1 MKKSLI
7 IIFSLCA
14 LIAIGT
20 LLIPFQTITK
30 VENIPKQSKEL
41 VKHIEQEKVTTK
53 KDLETLNMQKVS
65 VQKQLAKGK
74 VDLQKSKSRN
84 QLLVLQVKEL
94 RIAVQQT
101 PIADTTQTITQCFA
115 LAETIDS
122 LLMSNQTQDS
132 LFFMQSLWYD
142 SILCVQQNQIN
153 VLDNSN
159 TTLQSQMDTLLTLNK
174 SLQQEVKVDKRK
186 LVFAKIGNRV
196 LATTVIACAS
206 IATYLQLKN
215 RI

>member
-14 LIAIGT
+14 LVAIGT
-20 LLIPFQTITK
+20 LLFPFQTITK
-30 VENIPKQSKEL
+30 VENIPKQSKAL
-41 VKHIEQEKVTTK
+41 VKHIEQRKATIK
-53 KDLETLNMQKVS
+53 KDLETLDMQKVS
-65 VQKQLAKGK
+65 MQKQLAQGK
-74 VDLQKSKSRN
+74 VDLLKSKSSN
-84 QLLVLQVKEL
+84 QLLVLQVRQLKSE
-94 RIAVQQT
+94 VQQT
-101 PIADTTQTITQCFA
+101 PIADTSQTITQCFA

-132 LFFMQSLWYD
+132 LFFVQSLWYD
-142 SILCVQQNQIN
+142 SLLCVQQNQID
-153 VLDNSN
+153 VLGNSN
-159 TTLQSQMDTLLTLNK
+159 TTLQNQMDTLLTLNK
-174 SLQQEVKVDKRK
+174 SLQQQVKVDKRK
-186 LVFAKIGNRV
+186 LVFTKISNRV